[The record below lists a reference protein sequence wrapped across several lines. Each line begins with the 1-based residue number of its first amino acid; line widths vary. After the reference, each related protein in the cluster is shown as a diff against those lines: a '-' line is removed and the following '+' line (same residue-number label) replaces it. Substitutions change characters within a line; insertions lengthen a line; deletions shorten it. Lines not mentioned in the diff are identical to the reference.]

1 MLTFLCLAARNAL
14 KRKKQHEHSLEQTNG
29 QISMLEQQIY
39 SIESANI
46 NQETLVAMKNAGAA
60 MKQIHGKMTME
71 DVDTTMWV
79 SLDFNPFRWATLIT
93 VVSREQLRE
102 QHELTQ
108 EIGNAITSMPI
119 TEPIDEDELE
129 ADLAAL
135 EQENLD
141 EKMLKT
147 GTVPVADSLNRLPK
161 AANGESKSHFIHGR
175 RRRRPLLTRWC
186 PVSQRQ
192 IESTGGRRGRGGGVA
207 EAAG

>member
-1 MLTFLCLAARNAL
+1 MGDTLT
-14 KRKKQHEHSLEQTNG
+14 
-29 QISMLEQQIY
+29 
-39 SIESANI
+39 
-46 NQETLVAMKNAGAA
+46 
-60 MKQIHGKMTME
+60 
-71 DVDTTMWV
+71 
-79 SLDFNPFRWATLIT
+79 T

-161 AANGESKSHFIHGR
+161 AANGESKSHCIHGQW
-175 RRRRPLLTRWC
+175 RRRPFLTKWC
-186 PVSQRQ
+186 P
-192 IESTGGRRGRGGGVA
+192 I
-207 EAAG
+207 